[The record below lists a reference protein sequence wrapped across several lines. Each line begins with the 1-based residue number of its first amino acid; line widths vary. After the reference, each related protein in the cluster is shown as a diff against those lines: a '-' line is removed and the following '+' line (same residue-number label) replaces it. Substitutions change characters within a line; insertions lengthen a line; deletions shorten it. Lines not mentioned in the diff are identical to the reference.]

1 MQRGNGLAGGLYG
14 KYVQLVWQ
22 QRPQDA
28 HILCDVGISHNGHS
42 PLVNVGA
49 LKRTQDIVHGGA
61 DLDDRQRN
69 GLFQQSG
76 RAAPG
81 DDHIKICVEA
91 FLRELQP
98 FGQIAHA
105 DGQLQAV
112 VFFRGLC

>member
-1 MQRGNGLAGGLYG
+1 MTGSETDCFSSLA
-14 KYVQLVWQ
+14 V
-22 QRPQDA
+22 
-28 HILCDVGISHNGHS
+28 
-42 PLVNVGA
+42 
-49 LKRTQDIVHGGA
+49 
-61 DLDDRQRN
+61 
-69 GLFQQSG
+69 
-76 RAAPG
+76 PG

>member
-1 MQRGNGLAGGLYG
+1 MTG
-14 KYVQLVWQ
+14 
-22 QRPQDA
+22 
-28 HILCDVGISHNGHS
+28 SE
-42 PLVNVGA
+42 
-49 LKRTQDIVHGGA
+49 T
-61 DLDDRQRN
+61 
-69 GLFQQSG
+69 
-76 RAAPG
+76 G